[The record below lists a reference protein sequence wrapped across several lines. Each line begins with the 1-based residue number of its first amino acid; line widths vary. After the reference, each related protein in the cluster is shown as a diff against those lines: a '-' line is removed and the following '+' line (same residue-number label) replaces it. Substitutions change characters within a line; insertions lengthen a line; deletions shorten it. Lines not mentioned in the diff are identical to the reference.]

1 MTRKVIIDCDPG
13 IDDAVALSMA
23 LFDPRLDVVAVTAAA
38 GNVSAE
44 QASRNVQAI
53 IEQLDPLRYPRVGTA
68 SVPEHCAGTNTLHMH
83 GEDGLGNAGFVVSRL
98 HHRHPSEKVICDAI
112 RAEPHRV
119 TIICLGPLT
128 NVARAFQ
135 RDPDLPTLVDRIVM
149 TGGAVNGVGD
159 VTAAAEYNMHFDA
172 SSARL
177 VFQSPVTKVLVPLD
191 VTRLIKFTL
200 DFVDRVPAESTRVGV
215 FLRRILPF
223 IYRAYHQRMGQESVY
238 LHDVIALTSILDPDL
253 YQFAEMAGDVETRGD
268 LTMGTTVFDRRH
280 NPRWRPNMDVAIQL
294 DVEKVVDCIVNSLA
308 LAGAAT
314 AISG

>member
-23 LFDPRLDVVAVTAAA
+23 LFDPRLEVVAVTATA

-44 QASRNVQAI
+44 QGSRNVQAI
-53 IEQLDPLRYPRVGTA
+53 IEQLDPLRFPRLGSA
-68 SVPEHCAGTNTLHMH
+68 SVPEHCAGTNTQHIN

-98 HHRHPSEKVICDAI
+98 HHQHPSEKVICDAI

-135 RDPDLPTLVDRIVM
+135 RDPDLPTMVDRIVM
-149 TGGAVNGVGD
+149 TGGSVNGIGN
-159 VTAAAEYNMHFDA
+159 VTAAAEYNMHYD
-172 SSARL
+172 SLSARL
-177 VFQSPVTKVLVPLD
+177 VFQSPVTKVLIPLD

-200 DFVDRVPAESTRVGV
+200 DLIDRLPAESTRVGAI
-215 FLRRILPF
+215 LRRILPF
-223 IYRAYHQRMGQESVY
+223 IYRAYHQRMGQESIY
-238 LHDVIALTSILDPDL
+238 LHDVVALVSVLEPDL
-253 YQFAEMAGDVETRGD
+253 FQYAEMAGDVETRGD
-268 LTMGTTVFDRRH
+268 LTMGTTVFDRRP
-280 NPRWRPNMDVAIQL
+280 NPRWRPNMDVASQL
-294 DVEKVVDCIVNSLA
+294 DAEKVVNCIVNSLA

-314 AISG
+314 AIGP